1 MAAERRGIR
10 AAFDTIFASR
20 LFKPAL
26 WILCALPLAL
36 LAYDLYLILS
46 GRDPNVLGANPK
58 EELLHSTGQDALIL
72 LLITLTITPLRRLFT
87 FNRIISIRRM
97 LGVWAFA
104 YAVAHLSIYLA
115 FDQNC
120 YPDFACEW
128 KDIWQDILKRRFIFV
143 GQLAFG
149 VLLLLA
155 LTSTGGWVRRLKKNW
170 ARLHRLVY
178 VAGAAG
184 VIHYIWIQKSDLSEP
199 WPYVVWLGAV
209 LLFRVAWVIYRKR
222 RESRSTVTA

>member
-1 MAAERRGIR
+1 MPAARRGVR
-10 AAFDTIFASR
+10 AAFETIFASR

-26 WILCALPLAL
+26 WILCALPLSL
-36 LAYDLYLILS
+36 LAYDLYLVLS
-46 GRDPNVLGANPK
+46 GLDPNVLGANPK

-72 LLITLTITPLRRLFT
+72 LLITLTITPLRRLFS
-87 FNRIISIRRM
+87 FNRIVSVRRM

-104 YAVAHLSIYLA
+104 YALSHLSIYLA

-128 KDIWQDILKRRFIFV
+128 TAIWQDILKRRFIFV
-143 GQLAFG
+143 GQLAF
-149 VLLLLA
+149 VCLMLLA
-155 LTSTGGWVRRLKKNW
+155 ITSTGGWVRRLKKNW
-170 ARLHRLVY
+170 TRLHRLVY

-199 WPYVVWLGAV
+199 LPYAIWLGSV
-209 LLFRVAWVIYRKR
+209 LLFRVGWAVRK
-222 RESRSTVTA
+222 SRQKNSSPVTA